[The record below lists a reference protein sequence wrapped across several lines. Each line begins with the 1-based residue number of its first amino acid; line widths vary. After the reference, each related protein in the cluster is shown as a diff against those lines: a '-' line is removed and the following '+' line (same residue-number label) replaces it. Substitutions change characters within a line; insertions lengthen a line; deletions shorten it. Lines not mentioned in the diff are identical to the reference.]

1 MTLTVERLE
10 FFIIILVRIS
20 AFIATAPFFSQRSV
34 PRSVKAGFAVFM
46 SIIIYNTID
55 YDPLVYK
62 HSVDYVI
69 LILKESIIGLSIGYM
84 ASLCIYILD
93 FSGRILDTE
102 IGFSMVSVLNPN
114 TNFETSISG
123 SMYTYFVML
132 IMLVSNM
139 HYFIISAIVDTFKF
153 IPIGKEKL
161 PPKLYEIPLNFMTK
175 YFMIGF
181 RIVIPIFAC
190 ILVVNVVLGVL
201 AKVAPQMNM
210 FVIGMQLK
218 LLVGLSVVFIT
229 ISLLPSMTDF
239 IFGQMKYVV
248 SDMIKAL
255 SP

>member
-1 MTLTVERLE
+1 MTITVERLE
-10 FFIIILVRIS
+10 FFFIILVRIS
-20 AFIATAPFFSQRSV
+20 AFLVTAPFFSQRSV
-34 PRSVKAGFAVFM
+34 PRTVKAGLAGFM

-55 YDPLVYK
+55 YNPLAYK
-62 HSVDYVI
+62 YTIDYAI
-69 LILKESIIGLSIGYM
+69 LIIKESLVGLSIGYM
-84 ASLCIYILD
+84 ASLCLYILD
-93 FSGRILDTE
+93 FSGRLLDTE

-139 HYFIISAIVDTFKF
+139 HYFIISAILDTFKY

-161 PPKLYEIPLNFMTK
+161 PAKLYEIPVDFMTK

-181 RIVIPIFAC
+181 RIILPVFAC
-190 ILVVNVVLGVL
+190 ILIVNVVLGVL

-218 LLVGLSVVFIT
+218 LLVGLSIVFIT